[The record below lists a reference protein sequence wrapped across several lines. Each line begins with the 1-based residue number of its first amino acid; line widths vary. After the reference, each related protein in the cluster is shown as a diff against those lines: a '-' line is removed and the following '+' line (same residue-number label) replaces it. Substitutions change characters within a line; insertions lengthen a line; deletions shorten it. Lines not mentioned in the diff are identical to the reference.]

1 MQKFNMPVQM
11 RWSDL
16 DPNFHIRHSVYY
28 DWGAMVRIKFFNEYG
43 ITSDVMRKLNFGPII
58 FREECIFRREIRS
71 NDPVFID
78 ASIISARKD
87 YSRFSIRHLITR
99 GENVLCAT
107 LTVDIAWLDTNL
119 RKLSVPPYE
128 IIRVF
133 ENVPRAEGF
142 QWNE

>member
-1 MQKFNMPVQM
+1 M

-28 DWGAMVRIKFFNEYG
+28 DWGAMVRIKFFNDHG
-43 ITSDVMRKLNFGPII
+43 ITSEVMRKLNFGPII

-71 NDPVFID
+71 SDSIFID
-78 ASIISARKD
+78 ASVISARKD

-99 GENVLCAT
+99 DENVLCAT

-119 RKLSVPPYE
+119 RKLAVPPYE

-133 ENVPRAEGF
+133 ENIPRAEDF
-142 QWNE
+142 KWSE